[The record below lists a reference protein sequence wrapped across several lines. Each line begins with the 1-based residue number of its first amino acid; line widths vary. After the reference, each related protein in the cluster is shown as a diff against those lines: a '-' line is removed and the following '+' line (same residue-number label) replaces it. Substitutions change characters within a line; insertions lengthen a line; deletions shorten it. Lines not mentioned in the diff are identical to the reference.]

1 MANFTFD
8 TLKGWSLDTFCV
20 QDYVGYIHNQHSKNS
35 NVPLVK
41 AGEYFAGLVLFDG
54 DTEETV
60 MSFLKMCKVAGVSIL
75 RIDFSNITLTD
86 EGKNS
91 SSGLE
96 IPLSMS
102 LVQSIKTLNLTNLA
116 SLGDFRA
123 IVAVAKLQ
131 RDLITGTSYR
141 QWIKQI

>member
-8 TLKGWSLDTFCV
+8 TLKGWGLDSFCV

-54 DTEETV
+54 DTEEAV
-60 MSFLKMCKVAGVSIL
+60 MSCLKRCKVAGVSIL

-86 EGKNS
+86 EGEKFIKWVGDS
-91 SSGLE
+91 VKYALGAIYKDLKSYEFSFAWGLQSDCRGDE
-96 IPLSMS
+96 VAERFNNGN
-102 LVQSIKTLNLTNLA
+102 LVQ
-116 SLGDFRA
+116 
-123 IVAVAKLQ
+123 IV
-131 RDLITGTSYR
+131 D
-141 QWIKQI
+141 